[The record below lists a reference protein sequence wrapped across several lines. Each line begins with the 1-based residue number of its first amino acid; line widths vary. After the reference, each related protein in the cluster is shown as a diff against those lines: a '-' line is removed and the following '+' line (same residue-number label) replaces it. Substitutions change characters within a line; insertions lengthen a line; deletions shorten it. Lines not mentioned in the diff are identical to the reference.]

1 MELNDATVN
10 NAVRFSYLVSMI
22 TDIEATQVIALED
35 CSELQARDQPKDT
48 CVQMITKPG
57 IFDLYSD
64 SMKAEVCQMAINE
77 LSEIS
82 SLNQS
87 AGNSTNSC
95 AVLTSQIFQSYS
107 WFLQDLDDTV
117 VGALV

>member
-1 MELNDATVN
+1 
-10 NAVRFSYLVSMI
+10 
-22 TDIEATQVIALED
+22 
-35 CSELQARDQPKDT
+35 
-48 CVQMITKPG
+48 MITKPG